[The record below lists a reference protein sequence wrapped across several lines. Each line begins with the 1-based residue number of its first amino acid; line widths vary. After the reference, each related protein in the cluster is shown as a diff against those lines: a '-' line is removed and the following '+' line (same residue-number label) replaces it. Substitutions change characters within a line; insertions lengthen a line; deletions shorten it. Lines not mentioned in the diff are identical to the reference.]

1 MKKMTKIYYGYEKLY
16 FDEKKNEIKKEL
28 KNYYLMVPSFGIG
41 WRWLLCWFAMILSF
55 VAWIIPLIIFKQE
68 WIVTFI
74 ICSVPFSYFICGI
87 TDDAV
92 EKYCDKYTEL
102 ERQSIK
108 NAIDLE
114 NEKENLKCEEW
125 RKNHPLEEKCRLALT
140 KNPNAVADLIEYVKN
155 NCSKED

>member
-1 MKKMTKIYYGYEKLY
+1 MKKMTKICYGYEKLY
-16 FDEKKNEIKKEL
+16 FDEKKNEIKEEL
-28 KNYYLMVPSFGIG
+28 KNYYFMIPSFNII
-41 WRWLLCWFAMILSF
+41 WRWLLCWFAIILSF
-55 VAWIIPLIIFKQE
+55 VAWIIPFIIFRLD
-68 WIVTFI
+68 WILSFMAVSASIGI
-74 ICSVPFSYFICGI
+74 ILSTLTADKV
-87 TDDAV
+87 D
-92 EKYCDKYTEL
+92 KYCDKYTEF

-108 NAIDLE
+108 NAINLE

>member
-1 MKKMTKIYYGYEKLY
+1 MKKMTKICYGYEKLY
-16 FDEKKNEIKKEL
+16 FDEKKNEIKEEL
-28 KNYYLMVPSFGIG
+28 KNYYFTIPSFDII
-41 WRWLLCWFAMILSF
+41 WRWLLCWLAIILSF
-55 VAWIIPLIIFKQE
+55 VAWIIPFIIFKEE
-68 WIVTFI
+68 WIITFI
-74 ICSVPFSYFICGI
+74 IYSAVFGFFICGK
-87 TDDAV
+87 TADAV

-102 ERQSIK
+102 KRQSIK